1 MLFILLTYTIGYLI
15 CLQSLPGSIT
25 KKDSLIVGLITM
37 FIQAIVIWSISL
49 IGANIIL
56 IYLISI
62 EMLVATLYF
71 FIRKHSIEQLPA
83 VLFVFLL
90 LALGI
95 QLSELL
101 LFKIMGLSYITQE
114 SNIFWI
120 CINTINP
127 ILFSLG
133 TSRVISYLYR
143 QYKLDSG
150 LLKNHDSLK
159 ISSLMLSMIIIFF
172 ITIIKSDNLSNN
184 RSNSLITNS
193 ALLMLI
199 ITITCIIFIISWIY
213 RNKTLEKLRYEKI
226 INNQLKEYLSSL
238 EELENAQR
246 QFRHDFINIY
256 GSLSGYIE
264 DNDMAGLKKYYY
276 KEIEHINSEQN
287 KKSFQLKSLT
297 NMKIIELKGLLSLK
311 ITKAD
316 TLGISINIEIVNPV
330 TDLPINLFDFNR
342 CIGILLDNALEETSK
357 RSNPSKV
364 VDVVIFS
371 EKNKITFFIKNT
383 VSQNINIDTIFTKG
397 YSTKGAHRGIGLSE
411 VERIIN
417 EAPNMSLETTIENM
431 ILTQKIIILKEA

>member
-1 MLFILLTYTIGYLI
+1 
-15 CLQSLPGSIT
+15 
-25 KKDSLIVGLITM
+25 M

-114 SNIFWI
+114 SNFFWI

-127 ILFSLG
+127 ILFSLS
-133 TSRVISYLYR
+133 TSRGISYLYR

-238 EELENAQR
+238 EELENTQR

-397 YSTKGAHRGIGLSE
+397 YSTKGYSTKGAHRGIGLSE